1 MKIREISKIQVKRKM
16 DKENKDYTKKRKKV
30 VKQKQNLSFT
40 ESLWEMQNTKI
51 IKTIKEKV
59 KYSKKHKDFKKDKIR
74 MKKAKLWGRKHRPV
88 PP

>member
-40 ESLWEMQNTKI
+40 ESL
-51 IKTIKEKV
+51 
-59 KYSKKHKDFKKDKIR
+59 
-74 MKKAKLWGRKHRPV
+74 
-88 PP
+88 